1 MTQNDSVKNSKL
13 FVIIAVINTTRYRL
27 LVGGET
33 ICPADGSSTVAY
45 RFAANQ
51 SINQSFLIHATRPIT
66 DTHDTNDLQT
76 TNIKKKKETTKLL
89 TTGHQYLIII
99 PAKAFARDYVIT
111 GVRLSVCLSVCLFV
125 CYHDN

>member
-1 MTQNDSVKNSKL
+1 VVGERASQSFPLHLPVSIFHYNRPCDAGMTQNDSVKNSKL

-51 SINQSFLIHATRPIT
+51 SINQLINR
-66 DTHDTNDLQT
+66 
-76 TNIKKKKETTKLL
+76 
-89 TTGHQYLIII
+89 
-99 PAKAFARDYVIT
+99 F
-111 GVRLSVCLSVCLFV
+111 
-125 CYHDN
+125 